1 MKIAVGIS
9 GGVDSA
15 VAALLLKQQGHD
27 VRGVYMHN
35 WEDDDPDAVCTSLAD
50 AKSAIAVCEHL
61 GIPLETVNFSRAYW
75 ERVFEEF
82 LAEHRAGRTPNPDV
96 LCNKEIKFKAFLD
109 HALATGAE
117 LIATGHYA
125 RLGSTAG
132 TLRLLKGT
140 DPNKDQT
147 YFLYSVAP
155 QALSRTLFPIGHLTK
170 PEVRALA
177 RTARLPNH
185 DRSDSTGICFIGE
198 RNYREFVA
206 RYLPA
211 QPGDI
216 RTVKGEH
223 KGRHD
228 GLMYYTLGQ
237 RHGIG
242 LGGPGEAWYVV
253 DKDTRSN
260 TLVVAQGADHGALY
274 RDRLI
279 ADDVHWI
286 RAPRTGAGLAA
297 KTRYRQSEQACEID
311 SLPRGRVRVRFAKP
325 QRALTPG
332 QAVVFYEAEECLG
345 GARIVAV
352 ETTRAGT
359 TLAAAG
365 C

>member
-15 VAALLLKQQGHD
+15 VAALILKQQGHD

-35 WEDDDPDAVCTSLAD
+35 WDDDDPDAVCTSLQD
-50 AKSAIAVCEHL
+50 AKSALAVCEHL
-61 GIPLETVNFSRAYW
+61 GIPLETVNFSRTYW
-75 ERVFEEF
+75 ERVFDEF

-96 LCNKEIKFKAFLD
+96 LCNKEIKFKAFLE
-109 HALATGAE
+109 HALGAGAE
-117 LIATGHYA
+117 AIATGHYA
-125 RLGSTAG
+125 RVENTAA
-132 TLRLLKGT
+132 TTRLLKGIDT
-140 DPNKDQT
+140 NKDQT
-147 YFLYSVAP
+147 YFLYAVAP
-155 QALSRTLFPIGHLTK
+155 QALARTLFPVGHLTK
-170 PEVRALA
+170 PQVRAIA
-177 RTARLPNH
+177 RDAGLPNY

-198 RNYREFVA
+198 RNYRQFVS

-216 RTVKGEH
+216 RSIEGEY

-237 RHGIG
+237 RQGIG

-253 DKDTRSN
+253 EKDIPSN
-260 TLVVAQGADHGALY
+260 TLIVAQGPDHGALY
-274 RDRLI
+274 HDCLI

-286 RAPRTGAGLAA
+286 CMPRAGAKLAA
-297 KTRYRQSEQACEID
+297 KTRYRQVEQACEVG
-311 SLPRGRVRVRFAKP
+311 SLPEGRLRVRFSEP

-332 QAVVFYEAEECLG
+332 QAVVFYEADECLG
-345 GARIVAV
+345 GARIVSV
-352 ETTRAGT
+352 ETTRARAW
-359 TLAAAG
+359 LAAAG

>member
-35 WEDDDPDAVCTSLAD
+35 WEDDDPDAVCTSLQD
-50 AKSAIAVCEHL
+50 AKSAIATCEHL
-61 GIPLETVNFSRAYW
+61 GIALETVNFSRAYW
-75 ERVFEEF
+75 ERVFDEF

-109 HALATGAE
+109 HALANGADC
-117 LIATGHYA
+117 IATGHYA
-125 RLGSTAG
+125 RLDQTPGAT
-132 TLRLLKGT
+132 RLLKAV
-140 DPNKDQT
+140 DRNKDQT
-147 YFLYSVAP
+147 YFLYAVAP
-155 QALSRTLFPIGHLTK
+155 AALSRTQFPIGHLTK

-177 RTARLPNH
+177 LGAGLANH

-198 RNYREFVA
+198 RDYKKFVA

-216 RTVKGEH
+216 RATDGNH

-237 RHGIG
+237 RHGLG
-242 LGGPGEAWYVV
+242 LGGPGAAWYVV
-253 DKDTRSN
+253 DKDMQSN
-260 TLVVAQGADHGALY
+260 TLYVAQGSEHDALY
-274 RDRLI
+274 RDCLI
-279 ADDVHWI
+279 ADNVHWI
-286 RAPRTGAGLAA
+286 RAPRSGAALAA
-297 KTRYRQSEQACEID
+297 KTRYRQTEQACEID
-311 SLPRGRVRVRFAKP
+311 VLPQGQLRVRFATV

-332 QAVVFYEAEECLG
+332 QAIVFYDSEECLG
-345 GARIVAV
+345 GARILAV
-352 ETTRAGT
+352 ESTHEQSSPAV
-359 TLAAAG
+359 AN